1 MLSICS
7 YFNNHIYSQL
17 RNYHDFKIS
26 LFSFFLIVIIPT
38 FAPTESEIIMV
49 MRISLIIV
57 IAFLNP
63 VFLVLSQNYTSID
76 SLKNLLTQTDNH
88 IKVDA
93 YTQLCWKL
101 RNSEPESAIKY
112 GKKAIKL
119 ADEINYKLGI
129 VKAYSFTGVA
139 YRNTGNYSEAFD
151 LYFKGL
157 ELAKEYNIL
166 EQQGYAYLNLGNLY
180 LYQKNHIEAII
191 NIKNA
196 LGIANTISNKKMVS
210 YCYLNLGRT
219 QLLNGNL
226 ELAEEH
232 FLSSLKIRKVMND
245 TGKIA
250 VSFKY
255 LADVYAAQGNFEQA
269 ITYYD
274 KSLEGITKSNDLD
287 LLADIYNKTANLYLS
302 QNKLFKSKK
311 NATKSLSVS
320 KEIRSK
326 LRIRDAYQTLA
337 KIYQTRANYKEATH
351 SLEMVLKYNDS
362 LFNRELSEKIL
373 SIQYSMEQ
381 ERKQNQI
388 NLLNAEKENQRA
400 FIIVLGIVLLLGIF
414 FLIISFRLNLLRK
427 KANIQLEHQK
437 GDVLLKN
444 EELNNQNEEIQTI
457 ADSLTEAN
465 IEISLQ
471 KEVIEKSH
479 EQITSSIN
487 YAKRIQSAILPDEDS
502 LSNLFPE
509 HLVFFKAKKIVSG
522 DFYWVNKT
530 SNYTVMVVA
539 DCTGHGVPGAF
550 LSMLGITLLN
560 EIVRRTDMLKAS
572 NVLDELRLQI
582 KLALKQTGK
591 YFENKDGIALA
602 IRFFDTEPM
611 QKQYSGANNPVYII
625 RKNVQ
630 ERDLKLPENE
640 KIKLHQA
647 ESNNYNLIEIK
658 PDRQPIGSYI
668 KEYPFTNI
676 EFSLQK
682 NDSIFLF
689 SDGYYDQF
697 SGETAKKFNNVRFRK
712 LLMSMA
718 DKKMTEQ
725 QDILDKTFT
734 EWKKSKEQVDDV
746 LFMGVKI

>member
-1 MLSICS
+1 MI
-7 YFNNHIYSQL
+7 
-17 RNYHDFKIS
+17 KIT
-26 LFSFFLIVIIPT
+26 I
-38 FAPTESEIIMV
+38 
-49 MRISLIIV
+49 IIV
-57 IAFLNP
+57 ITFLNSFSS
-63 VFLVLSQNYTSID
+63 VISQDYTPID
-76 SLKNLLTQTDNH
+76 SLKNLLNQLDDQA
-88 IKVDA
+88 KVDI
-93 YTQLCWKL
+93 YLQLSWKL

-112 GKKAIKL
+112 GKQAINL

-139 YRNTGNYSEAFD
+139 YRNTGNYPEAFD
-151 LYFKGL
+151 FYFKGL
-157 ELAKEYNIL
+157 ELAKKYNIL

-196 LGIANTISNKKMVS
+196 LGIANTISNKEMVS

-219 QLLNGNL
+219 QLLNGNF

-274 KSLEGITKSNDLD
+274 KSLERITKNNDLD
-287 LLADIYNKTANLYLS
+287 LLADIYNKTASLFLS
-302 QNKLFKSKK
+302 QNNLIKSKN
-311 NATKSLSVS
+311 NATKSLAVS
-320 KEIRSK
+320 KEIGSK

-337 KIYQTRANYKEATH
+337 QIHRAKANYKEATH

-362 LFNRELSEKIL
+362 LFNKELSEKIL
-373 SIQYSMEQ
+373 SIQYSREQ

-388 NLLNAEKENQRA
+388 NLLNAEKENQGA
-400 FIIVLGIVLLLGIF
+400 FIIVLGIALLLGVF

-427 KANIQLEHQK
+427 KANIQLESQK

-444 EELNNQNEEIQTI
+444 EELNNQNEEIKTI

-471 KEVIEKSH
+471 KEEIEKSH

-502 LSNLFPE
+502 LSNLFSE

-522 DFYWVNKT
+522 DFYWVKKT
-530 SNYTVMVVA
+530 KSYTIMVVA

-560 EIVRRTDMLKAS
+560 EIVRRTDMVKAS
-572 NVLDELRLQI
+572 SVLDELRAQI
-582 KLALKQTGK
+582 KLTLKQTGK
-591 YFENKDGIALA
+591 YYENKDGMDLA
-602 IRFFDTEPM
+602 ICFFDTESM
-611 QKQYSGANNPVYII
+611 QMQYSGANNPVYIL

-630 ERDLKLPENE
+630 ESNLKMAENE
-640 KIKLHQA
+640 KIKLHQPD
-647 ESNNYNLIEIK
+647 NNNDYNLIEIK
-658 PDRQPIGSYI
+658 PDRQPIGSYV
-668 KEYPFTNI
+668 KEFPFTNI

-682 NDSIFLF
+682 NDSVFLF

-697 SGETAKKFNNVRFRK
+697 SGETGKKFNNARFRK
-712 LLMSMA
+712 LLVSMA
-718 DKKMTEQ
+718 DKKMGKQ
-725 QDILDKTFT
+725 QEILEKTFNN
-734 EWKKSKEQVDDV
+734 WKKEKEQVDDV
-746 LFMGVKI
+746 MVLGIRV